1 MEKLAAGGG
10 RNFPSRIGCP
20 EDFGVASPA
29 CSAPYC
35 GNGTL
40 AGGVRPTIFAAG
52 NARRVVSELFTVAVI
67 PRTVRR
73 VRGQPDLDLAAS
85 LLIFRVWGRAAQQ
98 KRFTPEAEENA

>member
-85 LLIFRVWGRAAQQ
+85 LLIFQGLGESG
-98 KRFTPEAEENA
+98 TTEAVHP

>member
-20 EDFGVASPA
+20 EDFAVASPA

-40 AGGVRPTIFAAG
+40 AGGVRPTMFAAG
-52 NARRVVSELFTVAVI
+52 NARSSRRNFLQSRSF
-67 PRTVRR
+67 PRTMRR
-73 VRGQPDLDLAAS
+73 LRRQPVFGR
-85 LLIFRVWGRAAQQ
+85 LLIAFHGLRESGTI
-98 KRFTPEAEENA
+98 KRFTPKGEENA

>member
-20 EDFGVASPA
+20 EDFGGASPA

-52 NARRVVSELFTVAVI
+52 NARRVV
-67 PRTVRR
+67 RTFYSDGRSPGQLRR
-73 VRGQPDLDLAAS
+73 LRGQQDLAAS
-85 LLIFRVWGRAAQQ
+85 LLIFRVCGRAGQQ
-98 KRFTPEAEENA
+98 KRFTPEAE